1 MSSHFTELLIFPA
14 MWGKII
20 PPEIASTFPQGWT
33 IMESTDQPPG
43 SHQLVTILTVTL
55 KRLVRE
61 RPMADI
67 SAAIW
72 ITTLSKVFLTGDKSS
87 LIS

>member
-20 PPEIASTFPQGWT
+20 PPEIASTFLQGWT

-43 SHQLVTILTVTL
+43 SHQLVTTILTVTL
-55 KRLVRE
+55 KRLVWE
-61 RPMADI
+61 WPMADI
-67 SAAIW
+67 LAAIW
-72 ITTLSKVFLTGDKSS
+72 ITKGVSHRR
-87 LIS
+87 